1 MELVPVNR
9 SAPSPPRASPPRQ
22 PTDASSKRPV
32 REERFKCR
40 VCHRSH
46 PLRYCKRFLDAN
58 YERRLRLVLL
68 HRYCS
73 RCLAHSHGA
82 KNCQS
87 KGMCEYCKEK
97 HHTLLHSNPRLSPSR
112 QLPPLLTQ
120 LSGTVTVL
128 PTIAIYVH
136 IGQRKFL
143 TRALLDPCSQTS
155 KVCESLVK
163 RLRLQTLPVA
173 NLEMCE
179 LHVSSSNDA
188 RVRFAFPARV
198 IAEVGLKTPARHL
211 NQTTRDKFINLTL
224 ADPNFHTSSAVA
236 LILGG
241 DIYHKIIRGEI
252 ISFPGYP
259 TAQNSIFGWVLSGP
273 CAL

>member
-97 HHTLLHSNPRLSPSR
+97 HHTLYTRTLVFLPAANSPSSDAA
-112 QLPPLLTQ
+112 LWN
-120 LSGTVTVL
+120 S
-128 PTIAIYVH
+128 Y
-136 IGQRKFL
+136 
-143 TRALLDPCSQTS
+143 RAT
-155 KVCESLVK
+155 
-163 RLRLQTLPVA
+163 
-173 NLEMCE
+173 
-179 LHVSSSNDA
+179 ND
-188 RVRFAFPARV
+188 
-198 IAEVGLKTPARHL
+198 RHL
-211 NQTTRDKFINLTL
+211 RTHRAAKVF
-224 ADPNFHTSSAVA
+224 DPGSA
-236 LILGG
+236 
-241 DIYHKIIRGEI
+241 
-252 ISFPGYP
+252 
-259 TAQNSIFGWVLSGP
+259 
-273 CAL
+273 